1 MFDSLDPMNWSVP
14 GFLAFLE
21 FAQTHVHWVA
31 DATQPFHLLLPLFPL
46 PSQSFPVSGSLLM
59 IQLFRRCGE
68 NIGASVFAFILQIN
82 IQGWF
87 LYDWLLWCT
96 CCPGDSQKSSPA
108 PQFKTTNYSA
118 LSFLSGPTLTS
129 VHDYWKNHSFDYMD
143 FCWKMMSL
151 LYNVLSRFVIAF
163 LPRSKCLLLSPSTN
177 LQKLSWFLRSS
188 GQKCSSHVVTKTGTE
203 YCLGVHL
210 IIQPLSWLINLRT
223 FIILEKFL
231 HRDSI
236 SQTPMSFR

>member
-1 MFDSLDPMNWSVP
+1 MGCRIP
-14 GFLAFLE
+14 GFPVLHYLLE

-59 IQLFRRCGE
+59 IQLFTRCGE
-68 NIGASVFAFILQIN
+68 NIGASVSAFILQIN

-87 LYDWLLWCT
+87 HYDWLLWCT

-163 LPRSKCLLLSPSTN
+163 LPRSKCLLISWLQSPST
-177 LQKLSWFLRSS
+177 
-188 GQKCSSHVVTKTGTE
+188 V
-203 YCLGVHL
+203 
-210 IIQPLSWLINLRT
+210 
-223 FIILEKFL
+223 ILEPKKIK
-231 HRDSI
+231 SI
-236 SQTPMSFR
+236 TVFTFPPSNCHEVMGSDVMILVF